1 MAWTNKDEL
10 DEIKGINNICDRI
23 IEELDEEHPWMTIV
37 RYLVE
42 KIKKEYGEIN
52 DWSRQHSNPR
62 NIFRKCS

>member
-10 DEIKGINNICDRI
+10 DEIKGIDNICNRI

-42 KIKKEYGEIN
+42 KIKKEYGEN
-52 DWSRQHSNPR
+52 
-62 NIFRKCS
+62 K